1 MSEKY
6 RKDIN
11 WELVDLYLKSGASQ
25 KKIADNLQ
33 IHPNTLS
40 DRVKE
45 KYGVSYSTYSMS
57 LCSEGELLLEAA
69 QFQKALKSSSPGN
82 TQMLIWLGKVRLGQR
97 EPDMITNKA
106 PMQENIDK
114 DHEIM
119 MLKHELSIIQQSI
132 KKDK

>member
-11 WELVDLYLKSGASQ
+11 WEIVDLYLKSGATQ
-25 KKIADNLQ
+25 KKIAENLQ

-40 DRVKE
+40 DRIKE
-45 KYGVSYSTYSMS
+45 KYGVSYSTYSTS

-97 EPDMITNKA
+97 EPDMLTNKA

-119 MLKHELSIIQQSI
+119 KLKHELSIFKQSI
-132 KKDK
+132 EKDK